1 MRNVVLVCLDSVRAD
16 SFEEIASRL
25 RARADTTYRQC
36 RAASG
41 WSLPSHAST
50 FTGELP
56 HVHGVHTHARDFTR
70 IDPETCFLG
79 RLPDHAR
86 VGVSANVY
94 ASRYCGFDSFFD
106 EFVQVSHATA
116 PQFERARSPND
127 PELTGIGYADYVAL
141 ALRDERPLRS
151 LANGVLTKVHPYDV
165 LFSGR
170 PWPEIRDKGTKKAL
184 AEATSLILAEEAA
197 DRPVF
202 AFLNLMDAHVPMY
215 HHRGLDRGLHS
226 VPNSWTSRGG
236 PSAREVSTDPKSH
249 REYVRN
255 YRQLYSASIEYLDR
269 LVDAWIEELQR
280 ETEHETTVVV
290 TADHGEN
297 LGSADDDYQF
307 DHHSSLSES
316 ILHVPLLLVN
326 PPAGYPESTSTM
338 VSHLELGDLMVAL
351 AREEV
356 FTFGNGPV
364 TAEVIGHTGED
375 PGGAYWDRLIRC
387 AYDGSRKTVWDSLG
401 AIRIADLDLE
411 SPENRTT
418 FDVDSEGFP
427 EEDEV
432 LFESDALTTKREAL
446 ERAVDAD
453 DSGLDEHRVR
463 QLEALGYR

>member
-1 MRNVVLVCLDSVRAD
+1 MRNVVLLCLDSVRAD
-16 SFEEIASRL
+16 YFDEVACRL
-25 RARADTTYRQC
+25 RDRADTTYRQC

-41 WSLPSHAST
+41 WSLPSHASM

-56 HVHGVHTHARDFTR
+56 HVHGVHTHARNFTW
-70 IDPETCFLG
+70 IDPETAFVS
-79 RLPDHAR
+79 RLTNHVR

-94 ASRYCGFDSFFD
+94 ASRYCSFDSFFD
-106 EFVQVSHATA
+106 AFVQVSHTTA
-116 PQFERARSPND
+116 PQFEHARSPYD
-127 PELTGIGYADYVAL
+127 PDLSGIGYADYVRL
-141 ALRDERPLRS
+141 ALRDQRPLRS
-151 LANGVLTKVHPYDV
+151 LANGALTKVNPHDV

-170 PWPEIRDKGTKKAL
+170 PWPEVRDKGTTKAL
-184 AEATSLILAEEAA
+184 AEARSLILTEETA

-215 HHRGLDRGLHS
+215 HHRGLDPDLHS

-236 PSAREVSTDPKSH
+236 PSAREVSTDPEIH
-249 REYVRN
+249 QEYVQN

-269 LVDAWIEELQR
+269 LVDAWVEELTG

-297 LGSADDDYQF
+297 LGSAADDYRF

-326 PPAGYPESTSTM
+326 PPAGYPESSSTL
-338 VSHLELGDLMVAL
+338 VSHLELGDLLVAL

-356 FTFGNGPV
+356 FRFGDGPV

-401 AIRIADLDLE
+401 STRIIDHE
-411 SPENRTT
+411 SPGSRTT

-427 EEDEV
+427 EEDAI

-446 ERAVDAD
+446 ERAVDVED
-453 DSGLDEHRVR
+453 GRVDEHRVR